1 MNLKLIQQDNLAGE
15 IIAIN
20 SKKQGKWNKKNMA
33 NFTKTKQ
40 NFRRKIFILSE
51 IFTKNFIEY
60 KEKL

>member
-1 MNLKLIQQDNLAGE
+1 
-15 IIAIN
+15 
-20 SKKQGKWNKKNMA
+20 MA